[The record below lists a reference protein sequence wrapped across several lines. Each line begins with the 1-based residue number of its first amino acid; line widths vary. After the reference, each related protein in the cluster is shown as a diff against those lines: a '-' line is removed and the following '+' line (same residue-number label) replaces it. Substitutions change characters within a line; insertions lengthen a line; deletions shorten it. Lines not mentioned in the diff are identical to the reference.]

1 LQATLDAVS
10 STLEPATL
18 PALLASVRFDGDDLD
33 DVVRGW
39 LKAVD
44 IT

>member
-1 LQATLDAVS
+1 LDAVS
-10 STLEPATL
+10 STLEPTTL
-18 PALLASVRFDGDDLD
+18 PELLASVRFDGDERT
-33 DVVRGW
+33 DVVADW